1 MLHLRHTSLSSFVHL
16 IGRWE
21 NSDPCA
27 KACER
32 LIRAKVLCLLDD
44 LVAAVAPV
52 AVVCVFV
59 YVFIC
64 ICRIFHRCICIIL
77 TALHVCIE
85 PGWWCCAKF
94 GRPRAPDEQKRERLR
109 QKGGFAKAPGYSW
122 PCSTRVTY
130 VQAPASS
137 ETLSCNVSSMVK
149 VVKNLLTYN
158 AMVTCWDCE
167 YFSLANS

>member
-32 LIRAKVLCLLDD
+32 LIRAKVLCLSTWNFDD

-64 ICRIFHRCICIIL
+64 IFLIFHRCICIIL
-77 TALHVCIE
+77 TAPPYVCALNPACGAVPSLVALERQTSKKGRDCGKKVALQKHLVTAGHVRR
-85 PGWWCCAKF
+85 GSRTF
-94 GRPRAPDEQKRERLR
+94 RPQPPQK
-109 QKGGFAKAPGYSW
+109 
-122 PCSTRVTY
+122 PCHV
-130 VQAPASS
+130 
-137 ETLSCNVSSMVK
+137 M
-149 VVKNLLTYN
+149 
-158 AMVTCWDCE
+158 
-167 YFSLANS
+167 